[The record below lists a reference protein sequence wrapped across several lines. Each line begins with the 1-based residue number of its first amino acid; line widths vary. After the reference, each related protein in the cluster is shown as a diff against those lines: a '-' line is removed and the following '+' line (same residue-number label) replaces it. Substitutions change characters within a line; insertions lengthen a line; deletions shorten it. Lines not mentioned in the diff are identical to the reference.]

1 MEDVMLHRLSREQLV
16 ASLPLEVTAD
26 DSVDAA
32 HE

>member
-1 MEDVMLHRLSREQLV
+1 MEDVMWHRLSLEQLV